1 MANMQIRIFPDGKVQ
16 GTIRGI
22 KGKRCTDYISLIE
35 EMTNCRILTSDYT
48 PEFYEA
54 AEVRTTVRS
63 DTAQTVDDEETVGL
77 RHGD

>member
-22 KGKRCTDYISLIE
+22 KGKRCTDYIGLIE
-35 EMTNCRILTSDYT
+35 EMTSSRVLESDYT

-54 AEVRTTVRS
+54 AEVHTNIKDEAT
-63 DTAQTVDDEETVGL
+63 QTDADEVTVGL
-77 RHGD
+77 RHGE

>member
-1 MANMQIRIFPDGKVQ
+1 
-16 GTIRGI
+16 
-22 KGKRCTDYISLIE
+22 
-35 EMTNCRILTSDYT
+35 MTNCRILTSEYT

-63 DTAQTVDDEETVGL
+63 DTAQTVDDEATVGL